1 MSENSRYYATEEQLA
16 EFAEMISGMLDLD
29 ASPDEVGH
37 ALITASPACLRDNQ
51 QRLEAEGFN
60 TELYVDSAV
69 YDDPTL
75 LVHPRPGD
83 LDGDRHD

>member
-1 MSENSRYYATEEQLA
+1 MTDGTERFASEEELA
-16 EFAEMISGMLDLD
+16 EFAANISGRLDLD
-29 ASPDEVGH
+29 AVADDMGH
-37 ALITASPACLRDNQ
+37 AVINASPSCLRDNK

-60 TELYVDSAV
+60 TELYIDSAV

-83 LDGDRHD
+83 LDGDSDV